1 MNWLRLFFE
10 LSEFR
15 RALMI
20 VAMNWRAALLLTVF
34 SGLLV
39 SCGNDADTPILAG
52 DTRAAAA
59 KGEEIY
65 QKAKQADD
73 AGNRRR
79 AIKFYDKAAS
89 EYPFAKS
96 GATARYRQAQL
107 LEEKGDILAAFKAYD
122 KFLER
127 YPGSDMYTGVLN
139 RQVSMAQRAA
149 EGQIKTNFLGIK
161 SKLSLEKTVE
171 MLDQLRKH
179 APRSRI
185 ASKAHF
191 TKGQLYESKRKG
203 KEAIAAYR
211 ELVRE
216 QPDSPEAPEA
226 LFRVGVILMEDAKRG
241 NQNQANLD
249 LAREAFND
257 YLIQYPGH
265 TRNAEARRHL
275 QGVAGQDLQRSY
287 DIAEFYLKTGKT
299 ESAKVYY
306 RDIVR
311 RGGDEKIRNA
321 AQARLKELGE

>member
-1 MNWLRLFFE
+1 ML
-10 LSEFR
+10 
-15 RALMI
+15 
-20 VAMNWRAALLLTVF
+20 VAMNWRTALCLAGFAT
-34 SGLLV
+34 LLV
-39 SCGNDADTPILAG
+39 SCGNDSDVPILAG

-59 KGEEIY
+59 EGEQVY

-73 AGNRRR
+73 SGNRRR

-89 EYPFAKS
+89 QYPFAKS
-96 GATARYRQAQL
+96 SEMARYRQAQL
-107 LEEKGDILAAFKAYD
+107 LEEKGDILGAFNAYD
-122 KFLER
+122 KFLAR
-127 YPGSDMYTGVLN
+127 YPGSNMYPTVLN
-139 RQVSMAQRAA
+139 RQVSMAQSAA

-171 MLDQLRKH
+171 MLDKLRAH
-179 APRSRI
+179 APKSRV

-191 TKGQLYESKRKG
+191 TKGRLYESKRKG

-211 ELVRE
+211 ELVRD

-226 LFRVGVILMEDAKRG
+226 LFQVGVILMDEAKRG

-265 TRNAEARRHL
+265 SRNAEARRHL

-287 DIAEFYLKTGKT
+287 DIAEFYLKTGKI

-306 RDIVR
+306 RDITR
-311 RGGDEKIRNA
+311 RSGDEKIRNA
-321 AQARLKELGE
+321 AKARLKELGE

>member
-1 MNWLRLFFE
+1 ML
-10 LSEFR
+10 
-15 RALMI
+15 A
-20 VAMNWRAALLLTVF
+20 AMNWRTALWLTGF
-34 SGLLV
+34 SFLVV
-39 SCGNDADTPILAG
+39 SCGNDADAPILAG

-79 AIKFYDKAAS
+79 AIKYYDKTAT
-89 EYPFAKS
+89 EYPFANS
-96 GATARYRQAQL
+96 GAMARYRHAQL
-107 LEEKGDILAAFKAYD
+107 LEEKGDILGAFKAYG

-127 YPGSDMYTGVLN
+127 YPGSDMYTSVLN
-139 RQVSMAQRAA
+139 RQVNMAQSAA

-226 LFRVGVILMEDAKRG
+226 LFRVGVILMDDAKRG

-265 TRNAEARRHL
+265 SRNAEARNHL
-275 QGVAGQDLQRSY
+275 KGVAGQDLQRSY

-311 RGGDEKIRNA
+311 RGGDDKIRSA